1 MDSPPLVVAQG
12 LCKTFRGKK
21 RTTVEAVRE
30 VSFTA
35 HAGEIFGLLGPNG
48 AGKTTTL
55 RMLSTALR
63 PTAGTATIAG
73 HDLVRQPA
81 EVRRRIGFLSAST
94 GLYGRLTP
102 REVVTYFGRL
112 AGVPPGSLGER
123 VTELFARLG
132 IAGYADR
139 RCDSLSTGQK
149 QRVTI
154 ARAVVHDPPV
164 VVMDEP
170 TAGLDVLGARA
181 IVDFVAE
188 CRARGR
194 CVLLSTHVMHEA
206 QKLCDRVAV
215 IHEGRLL
222 AEGTPAELCARLAAP
237 DLEAAF
243 VKLVGGAAA

>member
-1 MDSPPLVVAQG
+1 MEAAPLVLAQG
-12 LCKTFRGKK
+12 LRKTFRGKK
-21 RTTVEAVRE
+21 RSVVEAVRD
-30 VSFTA
+30 VSFAA

-73 HDLVRQPA
+73 HDLVREPA

-102 REVVTYFGRL
+102 REVVAYFGRL
-112 AGVPPGSLGER
+112 SGVAEAALAAR
-123 VTELFARLG
+123 VADLFSRLG
-132 IAGYADR
+132 ISDYADR

-188 CRARGR
+188 CRTRGR

-206 QKLCDRVAV
+206 QKLCDRLAV

-222 AEGTPAELCARLAAP
+222 AEGTPADLCARLAVP